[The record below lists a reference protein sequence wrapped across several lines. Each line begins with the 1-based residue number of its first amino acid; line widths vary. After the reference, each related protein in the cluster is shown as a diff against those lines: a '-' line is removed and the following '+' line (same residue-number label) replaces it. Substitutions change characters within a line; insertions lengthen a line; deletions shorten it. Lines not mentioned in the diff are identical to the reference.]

1 MKEIFKYFSKS
12 ELKALKITTIFET
25 GKPLNFG
32 GLAGNFDGC
41 GISFGLLQWN
51 IKSGSLQPL
60 LKDFIRLSPA
70 GFDKIFGDDSK
81 SFKEVIMNKSLKEQL
96 QFARAIDDSKNR
108 IVEPWKTYFAKFGAD
123 PDMQAIQ
130 VNYARTRMNIAAKH
144 MAKFEFKS
152 ERALALMFDIVTQHG
167 PNWPKVKNRESLI
180 NSKIFKKEKT
190 EGKSFSEISK
200 MTIVAEILTATSKS
214 AFVQNAL
221 ERKLIIINGRGNLGK
236 RKFDLDKDFGLSD
249 EAIS

>member
-1 MKEIFKYFSKS
+1 VKEIFKYFSKY

-25 GKPLNFG
+25 SKPLNFG

-81 SFKEVIMNKSLKEQL
+81 SFKEVIMNKSPKEQL
-96 QFARAIDDSKNR
+96 QFAISINDSKNR
-108 IVEPWKTYFAKFGAD
+108 IIEPWKTYFRQFGD
-123 PDMQAIQ
+123 DSQMQAIQ
-130 VNYARTRMNIAAKH
+130 IKHTRTRMNIAAKYVT
-144 MAKFEFKS
+144 KFGFKS

-167 PNWPKVKNRESLI
+167 PKWLKVKNRESLI
-180 NSKIFKKEKT
+180 NSKFLEKEKT
-190 EGKSFSEISK
+190 EGKSLSEISK
-200 MTIVAEILTATSKS
+200 MAIVAEILTATSKS

-221 ERKLIIINGRGNLGK
+221 KRKLILINGRGNLGK
-236 RKFDLDKDFGLSD
+236 RKFDLDKDFGLSN